1 MIKKGINR
9 RDFLRLFGFGLAGA
23 GALELLDLTTENK
36 ATKFLKEITI
46 GFEGTVEAVS
56 ADYVCDGT
64 DDDVQWQAALDALPA
79 SGGKLVALAG
89 NYSFGATVSR
99 AIDNVT
105 IEGTGY
111 GSYFAYNASTAL
123 FSIGSQTRWA
133 FRDLRLDAG
142 GITTASA
149 SNWLYENVYI
159 GATYY
164 LTGGDIS
171 AQNVS
176 YVLDEDTMSSNSDT
190 AVPTQQSVKAYIDGK
205 TTITALLAQTMAEN
219 DGVKLDIS
227 LSADGK
233 YCAIAEETGVAGAA
247 LIFGECVYQST
258 TDDRWEKAKA
268 DAEATTKP
276 RLGIC
281 ILAAVGDG
289 EATNIMLIGKIRAD
303 AVFPSFTK
311 YSPVFISKDTA
322 GALTNTAPSGA
333 GEFIRCVGQAISADE
348 IWFNPDNMWWENV

>member
-89 NYSFGATVSR
+89 NYVFGATVSR

-123 FSIGSQTRWA
+123 FSIGSQARWT

-142 GITTASA
+142 GITTAAA
-149 SNWLYENVYI
+149 SDWLYENVYI

-190 AVPTQQSVKAYIDGK
+190 AVPTQQSVKAYIDSK
-205 TTITALLAQTMAEN
+205 TTISAILAQTMAEN
-219 DGVKLDIS
+219 DAIKLDVA

-233 YCAIAEETGVAGAA
+233 YNGITRTGTAGATLA
-247 LIFGECVYQST
+247 FGDVVYLAVADS
-258 TDDRWEKAKA
+258 RWELAKA
-268 DAEATTKP
+268 DAEATTKCL
-276 RLGIC
+276 LGIC
-281 ILAAVGDG
+281 VLAAASDGDP
-289 EATNIMLIGKIRAD
+289 TNILLIGMVRAD
-303 AVFPSFTK
+303 TAFPSFTVGA
-311 YSPVFISKDTA
+311 PVFLDASTA
-322 GALTNTAPSGA
+322 GDLTSTAPTGSGNQ
-333 GEFIRCVGQAISADE
+333 IRCVGQAWTADE
-348 IWFNPDNMWWENV
+348 LWFCPSSDWYEHS